1 MDFAHAFA
9 PQPELPAVEWMVR
22 TRFSADP
29 ADAATAFRRC
39 GPQIAK
45 AFEEDA
51 GSATQVVTVL
61 ASVLSRHGDQ
71 ALDALVWLVGT
82 AVPQQ
87 HRSDVAIE
95 CGGYVAS
102 ALETATDTT
111 VVNRALAYLEQT
123 KPMGATGGLL
133 SMNEKLPEDLRKRG
147 EALSAQIWPG
157 KPKN

>member
-1 MDFAHAFA
+1 
-9 PQPELPAVEWMVR
+9 MVR

-29 ADAATAFRRC
+29 AAAATAFRRC

-45 AFEEDA
+45 AFEENA
-51 GSATQVVTVL
+51 GSATQVVTVC

-82 AVPQQ
+82 AVPQE
-87 HRSDVAIE
+87 HRGDVAIE
-95 CGGYVAS
+95 CGYFVAK
-102 ALETATDTT
+102 ALETATDTA
-111 VVNRALAYLEQT
+111 VVNRALAYLEKA
-123 KPMGATGGLL
+123 KPIAAAGGLL
-133 SMNEKLPEDLRKRG
+133 SMNENLPEDLRKRG